1 MTDDPVL
8 RELRQ
13 FREDWRDNMSQLRI
27 DIQARVLREVYD
39 SERQAMN
46 IRVAAIEKDV
56 EEAAKTHKQETEAA
70 DKKRDSNRRWIVTAI
85 ISPIVM
91 MIFTLVVTVMKP

>member
-13 FREDWRDNMSQLRI
+13 FREDWRDNMVQLRA
-27 DIQARVLREVYD
+27 DIQARVLREVYE

-46 IRVAAIEKDV
+46 VRVAAVERDIE
-56 EEAAKTHKQETEAA
+56 EGAKT
-70 DKKRDSNRRWIVTAI
+70 RDTNRRWIVTAI
-85 ISPIVM
+85 VSPIVM
-91 MIFTLVVTVMKP
+91 MVFTLVITVMKP

>member
-13 FREDWRDNMSQLRI
+13 FREDWRDSMAQLRS

-46 IRVAAIEKDV
+46 TRVAAVEKDI
-56 EEAAKTHKQETEAA
+56 EEGAKT
-70 DKKRDSNRRWIVTAI
+70 RDSNRRWIVTAI
-85 ISPIVM
+85 VSPIVM
-91 MIFTLVVTVMKP
+91 MVFTLVITVMKP

>member
-13 FREDWRDNMSQLRI
+13 FREDWRDSMVQLRA
-27 DIQARVLREVYD
+27 DIQARVLREVYE

-46 IRVAAIEKDV
+46 VRVAAVEKDI
-56 EEAAKTHKQETEAA
+56 EEGAKT
-70 DKKRDSNRRWIVTAI
+70 RDTNRRWIVTAI
-85 ISPIVM
+85 VSPIVM
-91 MIFTLVVTVMKP
+91 MVFTLVITVMKP